1 MPTRPDSWRR
11 PDVAILKLKPSPCT
25 ISPSK
30 TAGGRYGDAS
40 RMSDKVELGANQV
53 PEAKIKVAP
62 LQRKLTAKQT
72 TPMGGG
78 KGPKEKIDTETGFE
92 QKQDRK
98 RNTSGNKCPCAS
110 RWASNLSQNFAP
122 KPFIKSS
129 SNG

>member
-72 TPMGGG
+72 TPMGGE
-78 KGPKEKIDTETGFE
+78 KGQKKKSTQKLDLSKNKTEKETPVATNAHVHLVGLQTSVKI
-92 QKQDRK
+92 
-98 RNTSGNKCPCAS
+98 SHLS
-110 RWASNLSQNFAP
+110 RS
-122 KPFIKSS
+122 
-129 SNG
+129 